1 MSRVDAGVVSD
12 RERAG
17 SELSVAVHGSVSVE
31 YRELAEAIALVR
43 GARRNIEDDPEMAFR
58 RLDEL
63 ERLLEDLLARLEE
76 HRS

>member
-1 MSRVDAGVVSD
+1 MSRVDAGVASG
-12 RERAG
+12 REHDG
-17 SELSVAVHGSVSVE
+17 GELSVAVHGSVSVD

-43 GARRNIEDDPEMAFR
+43 GARRNIDDDPEMAFR

-63 ERLLEDLLARLEE
+63 ERLLEDLMARLEE